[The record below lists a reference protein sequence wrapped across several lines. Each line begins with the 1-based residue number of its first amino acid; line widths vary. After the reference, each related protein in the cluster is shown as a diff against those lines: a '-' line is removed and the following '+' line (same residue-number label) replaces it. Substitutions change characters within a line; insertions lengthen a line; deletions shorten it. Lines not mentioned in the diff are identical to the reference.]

1 MFFML
6 APTKTSLLALSDAV
20 SGLNKMKN
28 TSLKHN
34 LNIFATGSKIL
45 AFANMLHL
53 VSYGTYGYTP
63 LNFSKQTIKSLGVKV
78 SVKDSVKTPEE
89 SRESRSQSAVT
100 ISSLVFFSFEIPTIS
115 CQMEL
120 DSIV

>member
-28 TSLKHN
+28 TSLRHN
-34 LNIFATGSKIL
+34 LNTFATGLKVL

-53 VSYGTYGYTP
+53 VSYGTCGHTHT
-63 LNFSKQTIKSLGVKV
+63 L
-78 SVKDSVKTPEE
+78 
-89 SRESRSQSAVT
+89 
-100 ISSLVFFSFEIPTIS
+100 
-115 CQMEL
+115 
-120 DSIV
+120 